1 MGIRR
6 VQSTF
11 LLAIRNCVRFHAI
24 QLTERSCVTDTL
36 PVATTRL
43 LPDGLDLTPAKH
55 KLYEVALRLFGDRGY
70 HAVSLRDI
78 AEALGQQPSAIYF
91 HIDSKLDL
99 LFELAMIGHQMHQRA
114 VRDAL
119 MDAGSDPRD
128 QLAAVMGAHVTVHL
142 DYPFMA
148 RLTNRELRSLSPE
161 QLEEVLTVRRA
172 AEQVSIDVIERG
184 VRLGVFH
191 VDDPFLAARA
201 LGAIGI
207 RIPEWWDPEN
217 PERTREEILDHYIA
231 YALKVTA

>member
-1 MGIRR
+1 M
-6 VQSTF
+6 
-11 LLAIRNCVRFHAI
+11 
-24 QLTERSCVTDTL
+24 
-36 PVATTRL
+36 TTRL
-43 LPDGLDLTPAKH
+43 LPDGLDLTPAKR
-55 KLYEVALRLFGDRGY
+55 KLYEVAMQLFGDRGY

-78 AEALGQQPSAIYF
+78 ADVLGQQPSAIYF
-91 HIDSKLDL
+91 HIDSKLEL
-99 LFELAMIGHQMHQRA
+99 LFELAMIGHRMHLQA

-119 MDAGSDPRD
+119 MDAGRDPRD

-148 RLTNRELRSLSPE
+148 RLTNRELRSLAPE

-184 VRLGVFH
+184 VRMGVFH

-207 RIPEWWDPEN
+207 RIPEWWNPDA
-217 PERTREEILDHYIA
+217 PERTREEILEAYVS
-231 YALKVTA
+231 YALKLTA